1 MPSLYSYE
9 TLDMEEVAE
18 LITIQTVQT
27 GENAAL
33 MTSEVSEDEF
43 FMRWTDE
50 SVKLLIVLYQ
60 VHEPKFSDVNYKNK
74 SVWESIAAGMKDKGY
89 HPTWLKTTKEPQVG
103 ERKLANSIKNGET
116 TASSSGRGEITEDKS
131 KVKSGVSGV
140 KVTEES
146 R

>member
-1 MPSLYSYE
+1 
-9 TLDMEEVAE
+9 MEEVAE

-89 HPTWLKTTKEPQVG
+89 HPTWVQCSNKWKQLK
-103 ERKLANSIKNGET
+103 KN
-116 TASSSGRGEITEDKS
+116 
-131 KVKSGVSGV
+131 
-140 KVTEES
+140 
-146 R
+146 